1 MREICSRGA
10 ELAVQSQ
17 QRRWD
22 DATRHSQLQPALS
35 SAATDRWVLSWHSFS
50 QSAAQMKKTHMHK
63 ITAGNQHK
71 EQILASR
78 RSGISRFRA
87 SLADCAAAAA
97 VRCIYDFIHQLFK
110 STSHR
115 VDYFPPVSAE
125 HDLHH
130 NTSLIRL
137 FVFRTTNLPC
147 ENCSATSGTRARR
160 VTMSRMW
167 TGSHLQ

>member
-22 DATRHSQLQPALS
+22 DGTRHSQLQPALS
-35 SAATDRWVLSWHSFS
+35 SAGTDEWALSWHSCS

-71 EQILASR
+71 EQILASH
-78 RSGISRFRA
+78 RSAISRFRA
-87 SLADCAAAAA
+87 SLADCAAAAAA

-115 VDYFPPVSAE
+115 VAV
-125 HDLHH
+125 L
-130 NTSLIRL
+130 RL
-137 FVFRTTNLPC
+137 FPASL
-147 ENCSATSGTRARR
+147 GRARFAP
-160 VTMSRMW
+160 
-167 TGSHLQ
+167 